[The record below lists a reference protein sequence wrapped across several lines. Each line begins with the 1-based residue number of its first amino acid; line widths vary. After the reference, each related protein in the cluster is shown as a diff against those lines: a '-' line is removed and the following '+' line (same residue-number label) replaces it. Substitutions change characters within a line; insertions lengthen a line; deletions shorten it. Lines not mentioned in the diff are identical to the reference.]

1 MWNNYEEKVQRVI
14 LWKIT
19 NRSTSIATCLSFL
32 HSSECKSTDC
42 CYVEM
47 LYTIPQLTLGGEDP
61 NWQQVKWQAQ
71 DRSGQWEEE
80 GDVRGQGREGFESC
94 SPKE

>member
-1 MWNNYEEKVQRVI
+1 
-14 LWKIT
+14 
-19 NRSTSIATCLSFL
+19 
-32 HSSECKSTDC
+32 
-42 CYVEM
+42 M

-71 DRSGQWEEE
+71 VRSGQWEEE
-80 GDVRGQGREGFESC
+80 GDVRGQGREGFESR

>member
-1 MWNNYEEKVQRVI
+1 
-14 LWKIT
+14 
-19 NRSTSIATCLSFL
+19 
-32 HSSECKSTDC
+32 
-42 CYVEM
+42 M

-80 GDVRGQGREGFESC
+80 GDVRGREERALSHAAQRSESHL
-94 SPKE
+94 SAGLADRLID